1 MPVGSDPTL
10 PRPHC
15 PTQGG
20 PAAGTNAPGTSPSA
34 TTGNPYIKG
43 TVTGSGGTPFANI
56 EVDANSSDYG
66 GYAMTASDGTYSVAV
81 AAGSYTVS
89 FYDNSGTYLNGYY
102 SSGGFTIDYS
112 SATPVAVTTSDVTGI
127 SVQLGT
133 GHSIKGTVTGS
144 GGTPLANIRVQAYTS
159 NRSYYGY
166 ATTASDGTYSVAV
179 PAGSYTVYFYDN
191 SDTYLSGY
199 YSSGGFTISRGSATP
214 VAVTTSDV
222 TGISVQLQTGYYI
235 KGTVTGSGGT
245 PLANIQVE
253 ADSSDYYGYAMTAS
267 DGTYSAHVAAGSY
280 TVSFYDNSGT
290 YLNGYYSS
298 GGFTISR
305 GSATPVAVTT
315 SDVTGIS
322 VQLGTGHSIKGTV
335 TGSGGTPL
343 ANIEVDA
350 YTSDSSYSGY
360 AMTASDG
367 TYSVA
372 VPAGSYTVHFRDYY
386 YSYLAGYY
394 SSGGFV
400 IDWAK
405 ATAVSVGSSDVTGI
419 NVTLWPSGATY
430 HAITPTRVLD
440 TRNGTGGLSG
450 PFTNHAARQFVVTGG
465 STGIPSNATAVTGNL
480 TVTGQTSS
488 GYLFIGP
495 VPTNNPGSSTL
506 NFPAGDDR
514 ANAVTVAVTRISSA
528 TTTMGFLSITFVAPS
543 NGPSAQAIFDVTGYF
558 TPDTSGA
565 TYHTLNPTRLLD
577 TRNGTGGLGVFSS
590 HVAQTF
596 AVTGHGGVPSGATA
610 VTGNLTVTGQTS
622 LGYLSIGPVFQNNP
636 TSSTLNFPMND
647 DRANAVTVALDGNGK
662 LSITYAA
669 PTSGPTAHVIFDVTG
684 YFTPDG
690 SGASYVALT
699 PTRLL
704 DSRNGTGLS
713 GAFSSHSARPFQVT
727 GLASVPGFAIAVT
740 GNLTVTQQTSLGY
753 LYIGPQEKNNP
764 TSSTLNFPMNDDRA
778 NAVTVALNTDGSL
791 AVTYAAPTS
800 GPTAHAIFD
809 VTGYFV
815 QGGQG

>member
-15 PTQGG
+15 PMQGG

-34 TTGNPYIKG
+34 TTGMYYIKG
-43 TVTGSGGTPFANI
+43 TVTGN
-56 EVDANSSDYG
+56 
-66 GYAMTASDGTYSVAV
+66 
-81 AAGSYTVS
+81 
-89 FYDNSGTYLNGYY
+89 
-102 SSGGFTIDYS
+102 
-112 SATPVAVTTSDVTGI
+112 
-127 SVQLGT
+127 
-133 GHSIKGTVTGS
+133 
-144 GGTPLANIRVQAYTS
+144 GGTPLANIEVDAYTS
-159 NRSYYGY
+159 NYSYYGY
-166 ATTASDGTYSVAV
+166 VWTASDGTYSVAV
-179 PAGSYTVYFYDN
+179 PMTTGSYTVRFYDN
-191 SDTYLSGY
+191 SGTYLHGY
-199 YSSGGFTISRGSATP
+199 YSSGGFTTSEGSATP

-222 TGISVQLQTGYYI
+222 TGISVQLRAGYHI
-235 KGTVTGSGGT
+235 KGKVTGSGGT
-245 PLANIQVE
+245 PLANIQVG
-253 ADSSDYYGYAMTAS
+253 ANSSDYGGSATTAL
-267 DGTYSAHVAAGSY
+267 DGTYSVHVAAGSY

-298 GGFTISR
+298 GGFTISQ

-315 SDVTGIS
+315 SDVTDIS

-335 TGSGGTPL
+335 TGTGGTAL
-343 ANIEVDA
+343 SGVEVDV
-350 YTSDSSYSGY
+350 YSNDYYGW
-360 AMTASDG
+360 TLTGSDG
-367 TYSVA
+367 TYSVD
-372 VPAGSYTVHFRDYY
+372 VPVGTYTVSFYDN
-386 YSYLAGYY
+386 SGTYLNGYY

-400 IDWAK
+400 LDSAL

-430 HAITPTRVLD
+430 HA
-440 TRNGTGGLSG
+440 
-450 PFTNHAARQFVVTGG
+450 
-465 STGIPSNATAVTGNL
+465 L
-480 TVTGQTSS
+480 T
-488 GYLFIGP
+488 
-495 VPTNNPGSSTL
+495 
-506 NFPAGDDR
+506 
-514 ANAVTVAVTRISSA
+514 
-528 TTTMGFLSITFVAPS
+528 
-543 NGPSAQAIFDVTGYF
+543 
-558 TPDTSGA
+558 
-565 TYHTLNPTRLLD
+565 PTRLLD

-610 VTGNLTVTGQTS
+610 VTGNLTVTGQSS
-622 LGYLSIGPVFQNNP
+622 LGYLSVGPVAQNNP
-636 TSSTLNFPMND
+636 TSSTLNFPLND

-669 PTSGPTAHVIFDVTG
+669 PTSGPTAQVIFDVTG
-684 YFTPDG
+684 YFTPDW
-690 SGASYVALT
+690 SGARYVALA
-699 PTRLL
+699 PTRIL

-815 QGGQG
+815 QGSGQG

>member
-15 PTQGG
+15 PMQGG

-34 TTGNPYIKG
+34 TTGMYYIKG
-43 TVTGSGGTPFANI
+43 TVTGN
-56 EVDANSSDYG
+56 
-66 GYAMTASDGTYSVAV
+66 
-81 AAGSYTVS
+81 
-89 FYDNSGTYLNGYY
+89 
-102 SSGGFTIDYS
+102 
-112 SATPVAVTTSDVTGI
+112 
-127 SVQLGT
+127 
-133 GHSIKGTVTGS
+133 
-144 GGTPLANIRVQAYTS
+144 GGTPLANIEVDAYTS
-159 NRSYYGY
+159 NYSYYGY
-166 ATTASDGTYSVAV
+166 VWTASDGTYSVAV
-179 PAGSYTVYFYDN
+179 PMTTGSYTVRFYDN
-191 SDTYLSGY
+191 SGTYLHGY
-199 YSSGGFTISRGSATP
+199 YSSSGGFTTSEGSATP

-222 TGISVQLQTGYYI
+222 TGISVQLRAGYHI
-235 KGTVTGSGGT
+235 KGKVTGSGGT
-245 PLANIQVE
+245 PLANIQVG
-253 ADSSDYYGYAMTAS
+253 ANSSDYGGSATTAL
-267 DGTYSAHVAAGSY
+267 DGTYSVHVAAGSY

-298 GGFTISR
+298 GGFTISQ

-315 SDVTGIS
+315 SDVTDIS

-335 TGSGGTPL
+335 TGTGGTAL
-343 ANIEVDA
+343 SGVEVDV
-350 YTSDSSYSGY
+350 YSNDYYGW
-360 AMTASDG
+360 TLTGSDG
-367 TYSVA
+367 TYSVD
-372 VPAGSYTVHFRDYY
+372 VPVGTYTVSFYDN
-386 YSYLAGYY
+386 SGTYLNGYY

-400 IDWAK
+400 LDSAL

-430 HAITPTRVLD
+430 HA
-440 TRNGTGGLSG
+440 
-450 PFTNHAARQFVVTGG
+450 
-465 STGIPSNATAVTGNL
+465 L
-480 TVTGQTSS
+480 T
-488 GYLFIGP
+488 
-495 VPTNNPGSSTL
+495 
-506 NFPAGDDR
+506 
-514 ANAVTVAVTRISSA
+514 
-528 TTTMGFLSITFVAPS
+528 
-543 NGPSAQAIFDVTGYF
+543 
-558 TPDTSGA
+558 
-565 TYHTLNPTRLLD
+565 PTRLLD

-669 PTSGPTAHVIFDVTG
+669 PTLGPTAHVIFDVTG
-684 YFTPDG
+684 YFTPNT
-690 SGASYVALT
+690 SGATYHALT
-699 PTRLL
+699 PTRLLDTRNGTGGLGVFSSHVAQTFAVTGHGGVPSGATAVTGNLTVTGQSSLGYLSVGPVAQNNPTSSTLNFPLNDDRANAVTVALDGNGKLSITYAAPTSGPTAQVIFDVTGYFTPDWSGARYVALAPTRIL

-815 QGGQG
+815 QGSGQG